1 MHHSL
6 FNHPYTN
13 GHLGCLQYFAF
24 TNNAAMKNCVYV
36 VSYLYFPSKFP
47 EAVLLGQIVNA

>member
-6 FNHPYTN
+6 FNHPYMD

-24 TNNAAMKNCVYV
+24 TNNAAMKNRVYV

-47 EAVLLGQIVNA
+47 EAVLLGQMVNA